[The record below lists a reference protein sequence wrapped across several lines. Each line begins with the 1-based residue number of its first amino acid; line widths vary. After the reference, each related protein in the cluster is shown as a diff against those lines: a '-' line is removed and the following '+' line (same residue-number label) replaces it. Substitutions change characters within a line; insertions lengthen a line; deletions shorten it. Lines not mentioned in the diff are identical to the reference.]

1 MKRVSATLFILIV
14 ILAMASTAS
23 AQSTPMR
30 ANIPFDFTVGDR
42 HLDKGDYRVR
52 VTTLGGSCN
61 YRVRTDQP
69 HFPCCRRH
77 RRKILRPEARS
88 CSGVTAMPTS
98 FPRSFGQMAWRG
110 SCRKPEAKLRSPESI
125 QALRQSRRPPQGK
138 LCLLNW
144 DFGS

>member
-52 VTTLGGSCN
+52 VTTLGVLQLQSSNGSAAFSLLQAAPQEN
-61 YRVRTDQP
+61 PQTRGALV
-69 HFPCCRRH
+69 FRRYGDANFLSKIVWAED
-77 RRKILRPEARS
+77 RKSTRLNSSHGYISYAVFCLKKKK
-88 CSGVTAMPTS
+88 TT
-98 FPRSFGQMAWRG
+98 QMR
-110 SCRKPEAKLRSPESI
+110 L
-125 QALRQSRRPPQGK
+125 
-138 LCLLNW
+138 
-144 DFGS
+144 

>member
-52 VTTLGGSCN
+52 VTTLGVLQLQSSNGSAAFSLLQAAPQEN
-61 YRVRTDQP
+61 PQTRGALV
-69 HFPCCRRH
+69 FRRYGDAYFLSKIVWADGLA
-77 RRKILRPEARS
+77 RELPKTRGEIEIARKYPGAPAIETATAR
-88 CSGVTAMPTS
+88 
-98 FPRSFGQMAWRG
+98 
-110 SCRKPEAKLRSPESI
+110 
-125 QALRQSRRPPQGK
+125 
-138 LCLLNW
+138 
-144 DFGS
+144 